1 MNENPGDSF
10 VPSQPSAAGTVATT
24 EGVLSQ
30 LAQKYLE
37 QTRPWVRF
45 MSVLVFAGAGL
56 MVLVAVGVIA
66 LVAVGGS
73 AMGDRAGFGIMGAAA
88 VGFFY
93 LMLACLYIAPGVFL
107 HRYAAAIKTLQATST
122 AGALEDAFRHQRSFW
137 RYVGI
142 MSAVALAVAVLGL
155 ALMLAAGIIGAMI
168 AARH

>member
-1 MNENPGDSF
+1 MSENPGDSSY
-10 VPSQPSAAGTVATT
+10 PSRPSADGTGITA

-30 LAQKYLE
+30 LAQKYLG

-45 MSVLVFAGAGL
+45 ISVLVFAGAGL
-56 MVLVAVGVIA
+56 MVLAGAGMIA

-73 AMGDRAGFGIMGAAA
+73 AMGSRAGFGVISAVA

-107 HRYAAAIKTLQATST
+107 HRYAAAIKTLQATCT

-142 MSAVALAVAVLGL
+142 LSAVALALTVLGL
-155 ALMLAAGIIGAMI
+155 TLMLAAGIIGAMI